1 MQDPAEHMDDPEF
14 LRLMAGY
21 KFTLALENAIGDD
34 YITEKLWRPYH
45 LGSVPVYLGSPS
57 VRDWIPN
64 ERSILV
70 TSEFASAEA
79 LASHLKALNVED
91 ATYEAMLRH
100 KTHATVNNVRLIEA
114 LSQRQWDDG
123 RVHGGRENFVEA
135 FECYLCRD
143 IHQRR
148 LNQQK
153 GFSSLKKTETDS
165 SHFQCAE
172 PIDPVTRSADPNSWW
187 HQHWNQARVRA
198 DLVHHFVKRNKEFTS
213 QQLEEAVLEKLRS

>member
-1 MQDPAEHMDDPEF
+1 M
-14 LRLMAGY
+14 
-21 KFTLALENAIGDD
+21 
-34 YITEKLWRPYH
+34 
-45 LGSVPVYLGSPS
+45 
-57 VRDWIPN
+57 
-64 ERSILV
+64 

-153 GFSSLKKTETDS
+153 GFSSLKKTES
-165 SHFQCAE
+165 NHIIVAPMSWVLFQL
-172 PIDPVTRSADPNSWW
+172 NF
-187 HQHWNQARVRA
+187 NGF
-198 DLVHHFVKRNKEFTS
+198 LV
-213 QQLEEAVLEKLRS
+213 